1 MAQWLVTQGDQQ
13 FSAQDLNE
21 LKQLARQGRLGP
33 GDMVQ
38 PPGASDWLYATE
50 IPELKGLFADTSGSI
65 DDDDLDYKPRGS
77 LPQGP
82 IIVVLLILVV
92 VAGYG
97 MYYYAVRIPTD
108 EDLSFK
114 LGLTELIVT
123 ADPAQVYA
131 RPDANSSSVGTL
143 SKDSQV
149 QLKAKRGEFYQI
161 AKKDNSLTGWVSTKD
176 TIAGYQFKDSRTRDD
191 YDPIYNPDR
200 YVFVQNASWM
210 QLPNQ
215 REENI
220 TNFQFMLKNKSK
232 FEMTELVLLAT
243 IKDKNDRVLEKQEI
257 AIEGAIP
264 AYASVMVG
272 TLAPAEDAEEG
283 TEARKMTDHLFNE
296 MSKSDPELSLRW
308 SLGVDVQ
315 MESEAFTE
323 ANIDLLGLSAVPR
336 KLD

>member
-1 MAQWLVTQGDQQ
+1 MARWLVTQGDDQ

-21 LKQLARQGRLGP
+21 LKQLARTGRLGP

-50 IPELKGLFADTSGSI
+50 IPELKDQFPDTSGGY

-82 IIVVLLILVV
+82 IIGILLILVAV
-92 VAGYG
+92 VGYG
-97 MYYYAVRIPTD
+97 MYYFAVRMPTD
-108 EDLSFK
+108 EDLEFA

-131 RPDANSSSVGTL
+131 DPDANASKIGTL
-143 SKDSQV
+143 TKDSQV
-149 QLKAKRGEFYQI
+149 QLRGKQGEFYAVEKADGSI
-161 AKKDNSLTGWVSTKD
+161 RGWVSVRD

-232 FEMTELVLLAT
+232 FEMKDIVLLAT
-243 IKDKNDRVLEKQEI
+243 IKDKSDRVLEKKEI
-257 AIEGAIP
+257 AIEGSIP

-272 TLAPAEDAEEG
+272 TLEPGEDAEDDAVG
-283 TEARKMTDHLFNE
+283 QKMTDEMFNKLRE
-296 MSKSDPELSLRW
+296 DDPELSLRW
-308 SLGVDVQ
+308 SLGVNVQ
-315 MESEAFTE
+315 MESENFSE
-323 ANIDLLGLSAVPR
+323 ANIDLLGLSAVAR
-336 KLD
+336 RLD